1 MPKNVLIRSRFGFYV
16 VMAFLTLLLSACHVL
31 FNSYLNVTHKPSDK
45 PIYDL
50 FGYQSSVEFIT
61 AYNVT
66 TKSVALSFGHQ
77 HFSPDFSAFHL
88 PPTKRVLEPD
98 AALCKGQKLYQ
109 RMKDSYAEYNRDNRR
124 KGREFGEDDIKN
136 GWTTTLL
143 EFPELEE
150 RWDGPFRDTITTN
163 GQTAEHLNRQYIT
176 MQQDRIFRTDKGRLD
191 FQKDAKYSA
200 FYIPAASTIVLSYSN
215 SPTNQLNEKY
225 KGALTSNDISASVP
239 PLNRLSDT
247 IWTVWKTVTRT
258 EAEARK
264 IRYLGRDNVIN
275 PDTVHVMK
283 RIFEHLGQRE
293 PKVTIWTDNGSSES
307 EDDEKDT
314 LDVYYMMLWDLGDPG
329 HVD

>member
-1 MPKNVLIRSRFGFYV
+1 
-16 VMAFLTLLLSACHVL
+16 MAFLTLLLSACHVL

-176 MQQDRIFRTDKGRLD
+176 MQQDRIFRTDKG
-191 FQKDAKYSA
+191 
-200 FYIPAASTIVLSYSN
+200 SYSN

-283 RIFEHLGQRE
+283 RIFEVVRGRTHVPWPGLSYGMNDDIGLTLLGT
-293 PKVTIWTDNGSSES
+293 PNGLAAVWLLIDHHSIWAKGSRRSLS
-307 EDDEKDT
+307 GPTMGRVNRRTMKKIPLT
-314 LDVYYMMLWDLGDPG
+314 SIT
-329 HVD
+329 